1 MTLNLFWA
9 IGGTELLLTE
19 MERAEGEAVWGRTL
33 GLGSQHTPLGFSRCF
48 LRLKRSLSSSLFT
61 EGYSNEWLKFYQ
73 RVFLSLRWIHIFFF
87 YLLML
92 WNTQADFLMLNLYSG
107 TALEEGTQVQSLVQE
122 DPMYFRGTKPMP
134 CNYWAQA
141 LEPSSRNYWSPCTLE
156 PMFHN
161 KRSHCNE
168 KPVHCN

>member
-1 MTLNLFWA
+1 MLSQVKVTALLIFVYWGLFKWVMNF
-9 IGGTELLLTE
+9 IK
-19 MERAEGEAVWGRTL
+19 
-33 GLGSQHTPLGFSRCF
+33 QFF
-48 LRLKRSLSSSLFT
+48 
-61 EGYSNEWLKFYQ
+61 
-73 RVFLSLRWIHIFFF
+73 WIWDEIQIFFF

-107 TALEEGTQVQSLVQE
+107 TALEEVIQVQSLVRE
-122 DPMYFRGTKPMP
+122 DPMYLRGTEPTP

-161 KRSHCNE
+161 KRSHCDE
-168 KPVHCN
+168 KPMHRTYRAAPTGHN